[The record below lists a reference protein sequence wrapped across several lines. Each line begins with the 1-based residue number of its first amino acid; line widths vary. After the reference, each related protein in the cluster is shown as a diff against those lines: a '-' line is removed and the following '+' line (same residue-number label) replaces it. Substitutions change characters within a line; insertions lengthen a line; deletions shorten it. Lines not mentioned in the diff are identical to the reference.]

1 MKERS
6 ENDFERRNRMK
17 LRFFLALSAAGLI
30 ICGCASNKTRTAEGA
45 FIGGALGAA
54 AGGVIGHQSGHGT
67 EGALIGAVTGAA
79 AGAATGSMV
88 EKQQA
93 EPSADH
99 QPVPQEQQVSPGQ
112 PAAAVMNP
120 SANPNQIPASQIV
133 EMAKQGVDEKV
144 IIDKILL
151 SGSRYAFTDAEIS
164 SLEAQGVN
172 RPVIDTMLRD

>member
-6 ENDFERRNRMK
+6 ENDFERRNRMNF
-17 LRFFLALSAAGLI
+17 RFFLVLSAAGLV
-30 ICGCASNKTRTAEGA
+30 ICGCASNKTRTVEGA

-54 AGGVIGHQSGHGT
+54 AGGIIGHQSGHGT

-93 EPSADH
+93 ESSAD
-99 QPVPQEQQVSPGQ
+99 QPVPQEQQVPAGQ
-112 PAAAVMNP
+112 PAAVINP
-120 SANPNQIPASQIV
+120 SANPNQIPVSQIV

-164 SLEAQGVN
+164 SLEAQGVS
-172 RPVIDTMLRD
+172 RLVIDSMLRD

>member
-1 MKERS
+1 MKS
-6 ENDFERRNRMK
+6 
-17 LRFFLALSAAGLI
+17 RFFLALSAAGLI
-30 ICGCASNKTRTAEGA
+30 ICGCVSNKTRTAEGA

-54 AGGVIGHQSGHGT
+54 AGGIIGHQSGHGT

-93 EPSADH
+93 EPSAD
-99 QPVPQEQQVSPGQ
+99 QPVPQERQVSPGQ
-112 PAAAVMNP
+112 PAAVMNP
-120 SANPNQIPASQIV
+120 SANPNQIPASRIV

-151 SGSRYAFTDAEIS
+151 SGSRYALTDAEIS
-164 SLEAQGVN
+164 SLEAQGVS